1 MFKKYLEKVRRP
13 GQEVNPLLE
22 FIGIDIDH
30 LSEEKAILILPLRR
44 EFLQGAGVVGGGIL
58 ATLAD
63 EAMGHIVAANLTDE
77 QTAATIEMNITYLK
91 SVTSGEIRA
100 EASLVKKGRSII
112 SLQSDILNESG
123 ELVAKASGS
132 FLIINKE

>member
-22 FIGIDIDH
+22 FIGIGIDH